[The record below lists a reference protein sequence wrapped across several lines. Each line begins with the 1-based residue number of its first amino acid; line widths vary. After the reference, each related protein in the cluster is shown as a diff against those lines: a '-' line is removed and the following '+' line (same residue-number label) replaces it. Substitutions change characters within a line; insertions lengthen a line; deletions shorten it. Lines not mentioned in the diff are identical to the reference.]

1 MLTAD
6 GQVSGTHA
14 VLEPIGNRW
23 ILRDVSSRNGTYV
36 NGQRLRERVPLRAG
50 DQIRIGKSVLAQLR
64 RVRGGAHL
72 RQVQVARQAPH
83 RQPARPARIERAPA
97 RDEPA
102 VVPGRGE
109 AGAEVVAHSPGAHD
123 RDPHPDFP
131 DVDDQLTVLVT

>member
-1 MLTAD
+1 VARIC
-6 GQVSGTHA
+6 GKCRSPG
-14 VLEPIGNRW
+14 
-23 ILRDVSSRNGTYV
+23 
-36 NGQRLRERVPLRAG
+36 RLRTGSPPV
-50 DQIRIGKSVLAQLR
+50 
-64 RVRGGAHL
+64 
-72 RQVQVARQAPH
+72 
-83 RQPARPARIERAPA
+83 RPARIERAPA